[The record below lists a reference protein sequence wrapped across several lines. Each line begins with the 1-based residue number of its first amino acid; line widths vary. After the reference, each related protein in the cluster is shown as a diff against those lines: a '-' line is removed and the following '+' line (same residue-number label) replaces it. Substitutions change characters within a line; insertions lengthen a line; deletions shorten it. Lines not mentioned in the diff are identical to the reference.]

1 MLDTIAIAVGA
12 GLFIAL
18 VYAAVVSHFEREPRA
33 TRRSILLAVLLPVP
47 YVLLGLVSFP
57 YQPLVVGGLLTLTG
71 LIALVPI
78 VPIGRGGALEDDTP
92 LRQIDERD
100 IMFSRYYLEEG
111 TEKFDSY
118 YAAHPDK
125 KKADDRF
132 RAQPGILGRGTG
144 AYDPITFTAAEAS
157 FITIAQTRPFV
168 DGEVAEQK
176 VVADPNEITEFVK
189 RWGQKLGALSVGV
202 SELRDYHMYSF
213 VGRGDEYGEPVE
225 LSHDYAVAFTVEM
238 DKEMVDSAPLGP
250 TAMESAQQYVDCGIV
265 ALQLAHFIRSLGYPA
280 RAHIDGNYR
289 VVCPLVARD
298 AGLGELGRMGLL
310 MTPEL
315 GPRVRIGVV
324 TTDLPLVVD
333 TAVREPSVI
342 DFCTHCK
349 KCAEVCPSR
358 AISFE
363 DREEVDGVLR
373 WQIDSEACFTF
384 WCKIGTDCA
393 RCMSVCPYSH
403 PDNLLHNLVR
413 RGVRNSKLFRRAAI
427 SLDDFFYGKRPPTAA
442 PPDWMQVETRAEG
455 GQDRGP

>member
-1 MLDTIAIAVGA
+1 MLDIIAIVVGA
-12 GLFIAL
+12 GLFGAL
-18 VYAAVVSHFEREPRA
+18 LYAAVVSFVEREPRA

-47 YVLLGLVSFP
+47 YLVLGLVSFP
-57 YQPLVVGGLLTLTG
+57 LQPWVLGSLLVLTALL
-71 LIALVPI
+71 ALVF
-78 VPIGRGGALEDDTP
+78 VAPIGRSGDLADDTP
-92 LRQIDERD
+92 QGRIDERD

-111 TEKFDSY
+111 SEKFEGY
-118 YAAHPDK
+118 YARHPEK
-125 KKADDRF
+125 SKPDDRF
-132 RAQPGILGRGTG
+132 REQPGILGKGSG

-168 DGEVAEQK
+168 DGDVAEEK
-176 VVADPNEITEFVK
+176 VIADPKEITEFVK
-189 RWGQKLGALSVGV
+189 RWGQKLGALSIGV
-202 SELRDYHMYSF
+202 TELRDYHLYSF

-225 LSHDYAVAFTVEM
+225 LSHAFAVAFTVEM

-250 TAMESAQQYVDCGIV
+250 TAMESAQQYVDSGIV
-265 ALQLAHFIRSLGYPA
+265 ALQLAHFIRGLGYPA

-324 TTDLPLVVD
+324 TTDLPLVPDIVR
-333 TAVREPSVI
+333 REPSVI

-358 AISFE
+358 AISFG
-363 DREEVDGVLR
+363 DREEVDGVRR

-403 PDNLLHNLVR
+403 PNNLLHSLVR
-413 RGVRNSKLFRRAAI
+413 AGVRNSSLFRRSAI
-427 SLDDFFYGKRPPTAA
+427 WLDDFFYGERPPTVA
-442 PPDWMQVETRAEG
+442 PPEWMQVETRAEG
-455 GQDRGP
+455 GEDRGP

>member
-1 MLDTIAIAVGA
+1 MLDIIAMAVGA
-12 GLFIAL
+12 GLFVAL
-18 VYAAVVSHFEREPRA
+18 IYAAVVSHLEREPRA
-33 TRRSILLAVLLPVP
+33 ARRSLLLALLLPAPFLV
-47 YVLLGLVSFP
+47 LGLVSFP
-57 YQPLVVGGLLTLTG
+57 QQPLVLGGML
-71 LIALVPI
+71 ALVGLAALLVLLPL
-78 VPIGRGGALEDDTP
+78 GRGGALGDDTP
-92 LRQIDERD
+92 QGQIDERD

-111 TEKFDSY
+111 SERFDSY
-118 YAAHPDK
+118 YATRPDK
-125 KKADDRF
+125 KQADDHF
-132 RAQPGILGRGTG
+132 RPLPGILGNGSG

-176 VVADPNEITEFVK
+176 VVADPQEITEFVK
-189 RWGQKLGALSVGV
+189 RWGKKLGALSIGV
-202 SELRDYHMYSF
+202 TELRDYHKYSV
-213 VGRGDEYGEPVE
+213 VGRGDDYGEPVE

-250 TAMESAQQYVDCGIV
+250 TAMESAHQYVDSGII
-265 ALQLAHFIRSLGYPA
+265 ALQLAHFIRGLGYPA

-315 GPRVRIGVV
+315 GPRVRLGVV
-324 TTDLPLVVD
+324 TTDLPLVAD
-333 TAVREPSVI
+333 TALREPSVI

-349 KCAEVCPSR
+349 KCAEACPSS
-358 AISFE
+358 AISFA
-363 DREEVDGVLR
+363 DKEEVDGVLR
-373 WQIDSEACFTF
+373 WQIDSEACFIF

-413 RGVRNSKLFRRAAI
+413 HGVRNSALFRRAAI
-427 SLDDFFYGKRPPTAA
+427 WFDDFFYGKRPPTVA
-442 PPDWMQVETRAEG
+442 PPEWMQVETLAVD
-455 GQDRGP
+455 GQDRDP